1 VVVVRPE
8 RVRIEG
14 ATAAPV
20 EASENSATGTL
31 TDVIYLG
38 NARRCIVRLR
48 SGHEVIVMQQG
59 GSRLTIERGQTVR
72 LSWEVEDALALP
84 C

>member
-8 RVRIEG
+8 RVRVEG

-20 EASENSATGTL
+20 EASENSVTGTL
-31 TDVIYLG
+31 TDAG
-38 NARRCIVRLR
+38 QRKAMHCDRLR